1 MVASSCFVFP
11 AAEGWPLVRSAAAG
25 VVGFCGPRS
34 GPAAAAEEVGAVVRS
49 VLASGRAVAAGCA
62 VGVDALAV
70 SAAVA
75 AGGGSRLF
83 VFAAFGP
90 SGLGVF
96 PGSSSLAGVSA
107 SVRAGAAVS
116 WWAGGAP
123 GPVGSGRRVPPLVGR
138 LVGRSLAFVRFCAAS
153 GRGSGLVGFASS
165 PPERAFSPAEAG
177 GWPSCGSGTWGSL
190 GAAALLGLPVVVFPV
205 GWAGFAGA
213 ASLPVLPGRPG
224 SWAPAAPS
232 GVWAAGFRWVV

>member
-1 MVASSCFVFP
+1 MVSSFVFP
-11 AAEGWPLVRSAAAG
+11 GFSGWPLVRSAAGG
-25 VVGFCGPRS
+25 VVGFCGPRF
-34 GPAAAAEEVGAVVRS
+34 GPAAAAGSLVGAVVGS
-49 VLASGRAVAAGCA
+49 VLAGGRSVAAGCA

-70 SAAVA
+70 AA
-75 AGGGSRLF
+75 AGAAGAGARLF

-90 SGLGVF
+90 SGLGVL
-96 PGSSSLAGVSA
+96 PGSSSLAGVVA
-107 SVRAGAAVS
+107 VVRTGAAVS

-123 GPVGSGRRVPPLVGR
+123 GPVGSGRPVPPVASR

-153 GRGSGLVGFASS
+153 GRGSGLVGVVSGLPGRSFA
-165 PPERAFSPAEAG
+165 PAAAG

-213 ASLPVLPGRPG
+213 GSLPVLPGRPG
-224 SWAPAAPS
+224 RWVPAAAS
-232 GVWAAGFRWVV
+232 GVWAAGFRWAV